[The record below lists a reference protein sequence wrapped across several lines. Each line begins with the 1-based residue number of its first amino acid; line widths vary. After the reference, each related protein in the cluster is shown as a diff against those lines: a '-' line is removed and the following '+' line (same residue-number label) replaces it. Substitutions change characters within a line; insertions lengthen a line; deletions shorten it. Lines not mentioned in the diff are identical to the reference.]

1 MIKRS
6 RKSRQRRTEQKKR
19 QEQILSVQEEVES
32 AAAEKKIDDYYQLL
46 KERDV
51 VFFLSDR
58 VQTVLGEDFVLRFWL
73 ENSGR
78 VGGQIGSENPVDLL
92 EKINYIENNPTVVI
106 ADEAYE
112 HVGDV
117 NRLHREFVGSD
128 EDCLLVIAPTH
139 VLHNEINNNPVARL
153 QYLYSLACA
162 AQFFLLV
169 SDLIF
174 ENKEQESVMKKVGWF
189 NFVGS
194 LENEVLDLEREDA
207 AGFGIPEE
215 FEESYWEE
223 SLIDWWIDQLIDAR
237 EELEVA

>member
-1 MIKRS
+1 MLKRS

-73 ENSGR
+73 EIGHGTCEDF
-78 VGGQIGSENPVDLL
+78 VGKGVDLL
-92 EKINYIENNPTVVI
+92 EEINYIENNPTVVI
-106 ADEAYE
+106 VDEAYE
-112 HVGDV
+112 HFGDV
-117 NRLHREFVGSD
+117 NRLHREFSGP
-128 EDCLLVIAPTH
+128 CILLIVSTY

-162 AQFFLLV
+162 A
-169 SDLIF
+169 
-174 ENKEQESVMKKVGWF
+174 
-189 NFVGS
+189 
-194 LENEVLDLEREDA
+194 
-207 AGFGIPEE
+207 
-215 FEESYWEE
+215 
-223 SLIDWWIDQLIDAR
+223 
-237 EELEVA
+237 